1 MTEPDWLAENGMWT
15 YDESKLIEL
24 LGTYCLAW
32 LDGVE
37 INEEVK
43 EKMQETLLPYSKDI
57 TKNNTI
63 NIFESFNS
71 KRKETITKGLE
82 KLKQEETV

>member
-1 MTEPDWLAENGMWT
+1 
-15 YDESKLIEL
+15 
-24 LGTYCLAW
+24 
-32 LDGVE
+32 
-37 INEEVK
+37 
-43 EKMQETLLPYSKDI
+43 MQETLLPYSKDI

-71 KRKETITKGLE
+71 KRKDTITKGLE